1 MGENKKMRI
10 EKIEEY
16 SDFLKENSGGLKVIV
31 CTNDWSRICRNLI
44 KNFDEFTEKHEN
56 VEFAVADMDDI
67 QEIRRIH
74 SVASV
79 PTWLFFKNS
88 VLQGEM
94 TATAFLNLTE
104 KLPIIQKSVN
114 LDLFSIKIS
123 YIDYLKNSTSVTID
137 CKYK

>member
-1 MGENKKMRI
+1 MRI

-67 QEIRRIH
+67 QEIRRIY

-94 TATAFLNLTE
+94 TGDCVF
-104 KLPIIQKSVN
+104 KL
-114 LDLFSIKIS
+114 DRKIS
-123 YIDYLKNSTSVTID
+123 DYTERCES
-137 CKYK
+137 